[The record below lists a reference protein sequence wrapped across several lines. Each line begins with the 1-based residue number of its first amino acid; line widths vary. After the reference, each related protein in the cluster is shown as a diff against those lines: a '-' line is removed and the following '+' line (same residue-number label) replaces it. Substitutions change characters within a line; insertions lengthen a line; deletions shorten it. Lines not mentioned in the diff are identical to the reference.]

1 MRLKREQVRFLA
13 GRIVDDLLK
22 EKLIEVDRSD
32 LEMLRV
38 MVDDFVLDQL
48 LIEDR
53 LNDEVRK
60 LLDQYRD
67 KMRRENISYQD
78 MFKMIKKR
86 LIDERN
92 LVV

>member
-13 GRIVDDLLK
+13 GRIVDDVLK

-38 MVDDFVLDQL
+38 MVEEFVLDQL

-53 LNDEVRK
+53 LNEEVRK
-60 LLDQYRD
+60 LLDNYRD
-67 KMRRENISYQD
+67 EMHRENISYRD
-78 MFKMIKKR
+78 MFKMIKRR
-86 LIDERN
+86 LINERN

>member
-13 GRIVDDLLK
+13 GRIVDDILK

-38 MVDDFVLDQL
+38 MVEDFVLDQL

-53 LNDEVRK
+53 LNEEVRK
-60 LLDQYRD
+60 LLDNYRD
-67 KMRRENISYQD
+67 EMHRENISYRD

-86 LIDERN
+86 LINERN
-92 LVV
+92 LVI

>member
-60 LLDQYRD
+60 LFDQYRD

>member
-13 GRIVDDLLK
+13 GRIVDDLVK